1 MTNHW
6 FVDALKDY
14 ERGLLDKVDLCDLVV
29 KRCEEEIERAAKD
42 AKYRE
47 AFGDAVKDYHIAY
60 QKAKDRIT
68 AFEAEN
74 KELKKLETQHKHNN
88 DFLRFSL
95 KKQEQE
101 HQEDRDRIS
110 ELELKLKA
118 MTKSAESQ
126 CKMREELEAENAELR
141 EANKRMRPIGE
152 FVMSDYV
159 DPELR
164 ERDEEIKRLEAEN
177 AELKKSAEKQSAW
190 IEDHWYVE
198 ANYPIDKAYSNALKK
213 IKRLEAKLENCK
225 TNHSNWDKALNQKQD
240 RIVELEAENARL
252 KQELTKTER

>member
-1 MTNHW
+1 MSDRKRAEEVAREIAFKLLYPIITLPEYDNAYDEPTNE
-6 FVDALKDY
+6 VLD
-14 ERGLLDKVDLCDLVV
+14 LLLQFSK
-29 KRCEEEIERAAKD
+29 EESERA
-42 AKYRE
+42 
-47 AFGDAVKDYHIAY
+47 VKEYSPSIRLY
-60 QKAKDRIT
+60 TKQK
-68 AFEAEN
+68 
-74 KELKKLETQHKHNN
+74 
-88 DFLRFSL
+88 
-95 KKQEQE
+95 
-101 HQEDRDRIS
+101 DRIS
-110 ELELKLKA
+110 ELELKLRA

-126 CKMREELEAENAELR
+126 CKMREELEAENAELQ

-240 RIVELEAENARL
+240 RIEELEAENAEL
-252 KQELTKTER
+252 KKKLEIATKSCWEEK